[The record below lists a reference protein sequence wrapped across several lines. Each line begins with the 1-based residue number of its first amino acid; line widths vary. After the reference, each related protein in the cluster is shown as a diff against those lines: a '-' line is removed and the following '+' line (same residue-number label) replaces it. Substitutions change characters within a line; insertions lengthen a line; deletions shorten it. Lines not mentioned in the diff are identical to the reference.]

1 VRFKNDMWNYR
12 IIQVEYVLSYNTQR
26 TCRLLKD
33 PLIKLVLS
41 LKRYLNNP
49 TNKNLKKCHKAVERI
64 INIQYYIPPYRK
76 DLSKDSYFR
85 VTYIYSLFGRESFM
99 CDGLNGEDQSIKF
112 DKGVRLLLDWIFIYM
127 YNGYDCNTSNPQ
139 IDDMLIAL
147 LGEPK

>member
-1 VRFKNDMWNYR
+1 MWNYR
-12 IIQVEYVLSYNTQR
+12 ILQVEYVLSYSTKR

-41 LKRYLNNP
+41 LKHYLNNP

-85 VTYIYSLFGRESFM
+85 ITYIYSLLGREAFLWDGL
-99 CDGLNGEDQSIKF
+99 CTGLNGEDQSIKF

-127 YNGYDCNTSNPQ
+127 NNVYDCNTSNLQ
-139 IDDMLIAL
+139 IDDILIAL
-147 LGEPK
+147 LGKPK